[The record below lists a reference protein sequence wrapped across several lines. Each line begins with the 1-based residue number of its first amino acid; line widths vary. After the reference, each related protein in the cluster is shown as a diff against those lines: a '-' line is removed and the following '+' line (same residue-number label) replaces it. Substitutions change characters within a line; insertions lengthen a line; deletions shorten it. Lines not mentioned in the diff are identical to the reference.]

1 MIGFRG
7 DDYVVANRNDKT
19 KYVQSGGILK
29 SHEDVNDMDHEQI
42 YRTERQRLDRP
53 KPHNR
58 PVAETCGVR
67 LVENL
72 FSPAEISHSVN
83 WE

>member
-29 SHEDVNDMDHEQI
+29 SHEDVM
-42 YRTERQRLDRP
+42 
-53 KPHNR
+53 
-58 PVAETCGVR
+58 VC
-67 LVENL
+67 
-72 FSPAEISHSVN
+72 SVN
-83 WE
+83 KSIEPRDSALIGRSLIVVLSPRLTESGWSRTYFLLRRYHTA